1 MIGCM
6 QLCSNATVQIE
17 YSKSTCFLLQVYV
30 DPGLVGISGEAEER
44 KTTET
49 GTKGQREC
57 FARAEGATRVQGDSE
72 SGVPG
77 CWGASVEV
85 PCPILRASEAACDS
99 SDLEAVGLN
108 KVRLGV

>member
-6 QLCSNATVQIE
+6 QCINATVQIE

-49 GTKGQREC
+49 GTKGQRE
-57 FARAEGATRVQGDSE
+57 R
-72 SGVPG
+72 
-77 CWGASVEV
+77 
-85 PCPILRASEAACDS
+85 L
-99 SDLEAVGLN
+99 LAVGFMSFHWR
-108 KVRLGV
+108 VRSLVLCTGRRCDESAGR